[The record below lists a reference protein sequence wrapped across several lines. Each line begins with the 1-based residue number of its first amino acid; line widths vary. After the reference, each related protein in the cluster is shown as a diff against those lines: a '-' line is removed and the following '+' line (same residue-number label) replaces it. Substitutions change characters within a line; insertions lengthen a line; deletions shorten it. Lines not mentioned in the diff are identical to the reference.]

1 MRSVPGPSTFSS
13 WPMRRKHHHNVYVI
27 ELDPA
32 ILNIARFRNANPDH
46 DLLKPCVYVGMTGL
60 TEMRHRRNSAISTC
74 ALQPLRGA
82 ASSARSPA
90 ILGGAFAGMVRAS
103 LQPVHLPAA

>member
-1 MRSVPGPSTFSS
+1 
-13 WPMRRKHHHNVYVI
+13 MRRKHHHNVYVI

-46 DLLKPCVYVGMTGL
+46 DLRKPCVYVGMTGL

-90 ILGGAFAGMVRAS
+90 ILG
-103 LQPVHLPAA
+103 